1 MWNHFEESG
10 EAILGRLAGL
20 LGVTAE
26 ELESS
31 IGSNW
36 TSTSATPNLLIRGD
50 DMGVLFF
57 DDENDDEEQGIEQT
71 YPDIGMLVEYPDR
84 IHIGTLKGVYNPAPM
99 GYDIK
104 TLITLTAD
112 ADLNLQKLG
121 EAIESVAQAFKAGL
135 KACRYCKEKIPSY
148 YMSEGGYCYSCGSK
162 ELGIVY

>member
-1 MWNHFEESG
+1 MWNNFEESG
-10 EAILGRLAGL
+10 ETILRRLAGL
-20 LGVTAE
+20 LGVTPEA
-26 ELESS
+26 LEIS

-36 TSTSATPNLLIRGD
+36 SSTPATPNLIIRGD

-57 DDENDDEEQGIEQT
+57 DDENDDEEQEIEQT
-71 YPDIGMLVEYPDR
+71 YPDIGILVEHPER

-104 TLITLTAD
+104 TLITLFAN
-112 ADLNLQKLG
+112 ADLNLQKLE

-135 KACRYCKEKIPSY
+135 KACRYCKEKLPPY

-162 ELGIVY
+162 ELGILY